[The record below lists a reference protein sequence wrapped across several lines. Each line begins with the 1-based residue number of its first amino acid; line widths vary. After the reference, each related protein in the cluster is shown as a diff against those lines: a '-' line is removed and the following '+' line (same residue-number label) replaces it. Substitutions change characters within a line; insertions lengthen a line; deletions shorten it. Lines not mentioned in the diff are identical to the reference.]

1 MGICGSVESR
11 EIHDAED
18 GNENVIFLQGNKVSN
33 GALVLCSLYSKQGS
47 KGLNQ
52 DAAILHQGY
61 GVEDG
66 ALCGVFDGHGKN
78 GHVVSKLVCNHLP
91 SLLLTQKSSLSKIN
105 TAVADDDSLQ
115 NHMEGIDDESM
126 PSKSFH
132 TWKEACI
139 TAFKA
144 MDKEIKLQENLD
156 CSSSGTTAVV
166 AIRQGEDLVI
176 ANLGDS
182 RAVLGMMTE
191 NGVTAFQLTTDLKPG
206 LPCEAERIK
215 NCNGRVAA
223 LKQEPH
229 IQRVW
234 LPHEDTPGLAM
245 SRAFGDYVLKDHGI
259 IAIPDVYYHRLTSND
274 QFIILATDGV
284 WDVLS
289 NDQVAAIVWAAE
301 SEQAAARVVVEAAT
315 TAWRKK
321 HPTAKVDDCSVVC
334 LFLQKK

>member
-1 MGICGSVESR
+1 MGICRSVESR

-18 GNENVIFLQGNKVSN
+18 CNENVIFFQGNKVSN
-33 GALVLCSLYSKQGS
+33 EALVLCSLYSKQGS

-52 DAAILHQGY
+52 DSAILHQGY

-105 TAVADDDSLQ
+105 AAVADDDSLQ
-115 NHMEGIDDESM
+115 NHMEGIDDESI

-132 TWKEACI
+132 IWKKACI
-139 TAFKA
+139 SAFKV

-156 CSSSGTTAVV
+156 CSCSGTTAVV

-182 RAVLGMMTE
+182 RAILGMMTE

-206 LPCEAERIK
+206 IPCEAERIK
-215 NCNGRVAA
+215 NCHGRVAA

-245 SRAFGDYVLKDHGI
+245 SRAFGDFVLKDHGI
-259 IAIPDVYYHRLTSND
+259 IVIPNVYYHRLTSND

-284 WDVLS
+284 RGYLNVEQPVFTCS
-289 NDQVAAIVWAAE
+289 SVHSPF
-301 SEQAAARVVVEAAT
+301 SELLGSRT
-315 TAWRKK
+315 PRITCFF
-321 HPTAKVDDCSVVC
+321 P
-334 LFLQKK
+334 F